1 MGSSSSV
8 IAAIGTASP
17 ANRFTQEEVL
27 EYMVSVYPDTSAK
40 RKLSILSRQSG
51 IKYRNSV
58 LPDFS
63 PACMDRRLFQ
73 DGGLP
78 DVQQR
83 MEVYKENALMLAI
96 MATGKAF
103 AEVNDDLQPAMITHV
118 ITVSCTGLY
127 SPGLSAELIDHYG
140 LPKNTFHTG
149 INFMGCNAS
158 FPALRMADLIVK
170 DNPDAVVLV
179 VCVELCTLHFR
190 PRDNNDNLLANTIFA
205 DGAGAMIVTSPG
217 KVQNKAGRILEIKG
231 FDSVTLKE
239 GMPLMAWDINA
250 VNFEMVLS
258 ADIPQ
263 FLGNNMEYLTK
274 ELSSEFGLSNL
285 ERIKWAVH
293 PGGKKILDAFISRM
307 KLLPENIAES
317 YKVLAEYGNMSSVT
331 ILYILK
337 EIISDE
343 SVESDIISIGFGPGI
358 TIEAALLHPSD
369 VQFILSQKLHIA
381 SPQPLEA
388 GDISNDYIKAGKTA

>member
-27 EYMVSVYPDTSAK
+27 DYMVTVYPDASAK

-51 IKYRNSV
+51 IRYRNSV

-63 PACMDRRLFQ
+63 LACTDRRLFK
-73 DGGLP
+73 DDGLP

-83 MEVYKENALMLAI
+83 MDIYKENALLLAI
-96 MATGKAF
+96 EATDRAF
-103 AEVNDDLQPAMITHV
+103 AKVKDDLAVEKITHV

-127 SPGLSAELIDHYG
+127 SPGLSTELLEHYN

-170 DNPDAVVLV
+170 DNVEAVVLV
-179 VCVELCTLHFR
+179 VCVELCTIHFQ
-190 PRDNNDNLLANTIFA
+190 PKDNNDNLLANTIFA
-205 DGAGAMIVTSPG
+205 DGAGAMVVTSSG
-217 KVQNKAGRILEIKG
+217 KVTNKDHRVFEIKG
-231 FDSVTLKE
+231 FDTITLKD
-239 GMPLMAWDINA
+239 GKPLMAWDINA

-258 ADIPQ
+258 SDIPP
-263 FLGNNMEYLTK
+263 FIGNNVPYLTE
-274 ELSSEFGLSNL
+274 ELADVFDLDSLKN
-285 ERIKWAVH
+285 IKWAVH

-307 KLLPENIAES
+307 NLLPENISES
-317 YKVLAEYGNMSSVT
+317 YKILAEYGNMSSVT
-331 ILYILK
+331 ILFILQD
-337 EIISDE
+337 ILQDE
-343 SVESDIISIGFGPGI
+343 TVTDDIISLGFGPGI
-358 TIEAALLHPSD
+358 TIEAAIMHPAKARAVNTVSD
-369 VQFILSQKLHIA
+369 TDK
-381 SPQPLEA
+381 
-388 GDISNDYIKAGKTA
+388 KAYVKATQNS